1 MCKKFSAV
9 IILVLASSSLEAC
22 QFDSSYAPVAWQAPD
37 PAQAGDG
44 GAGGAGGG
52 GGGGAGGAAGAM

>member
-1 MCKKFSAV
+1 MCRKFSAV
-9 IILVLASSSLEAC
+9 IILVLAASPLEAC
-22 QFDSSYAPVAWQAPD
+22 QFDSSYAWQAPN

-52 GGGGAGGAAGAM
+52 GGSAAGGAAGAM